1 MTNFNQIA
9 ENLVLA
15 ELKLFNLSR
24 ICCFYRVVEI
34 VIVVVFKMCDVDL
47 FVFGLICLTM
57 NFDLF
62 KVSRFLPV
70 QLFDESYLAEVDEFM
85 EEEGVLIA
93 IDVAQANGHPL
104 EVLIQL
110 HLLFIA

>member
-1 MTNFNQIA
+1 M
-9 ENLVLA
+9 
-15 ELKLFNLSR
+15 
-24 ICCFYRVVEI
+24 
-34 VIVVVFKMCDVDL
+34 
-47 FVFGLICLTM
+47 
-57 NFDLF
+57 
-62 KVSRFLPV
+62 

-110 HLLFIA
+110 HLLFIAWLAMNALFYLHNWKTISAVFDFDLNIATHDQLLLLR